1 MAVRRMTHLNKSF
14 AKNIVSVLVTPL
26 MLGLWLLRRV
36 FVIRVMSTHHQLFG
50 HLSLEPEKYLS
61 ARDSQLD
68 LYEIDF
74 VGEKDWKNI
83 RVHDSIKLEK
93 RILDIWTFGR
103 KRNQANRYLVKLWKR
118 QVVWL
123 PSFIIDVLLRSNRIF
138 GERVLSEYRFSTLV
152 SVDRYLDSSGSHI
165 RFRDNEIAQASSMVE
180 SLGFSPGSPYV
191 CLICRNQKDSDQGL
205 RNRNIRDFEY
215 SILELV
221 ARGIGVIRMGSI
233 NDVPLAIEHPLVCDY
248 ANSGKRTELLDLYL
262 LANCKFA
269 ISTLSGPDATC
280 LAFRRPVL
288 YVDIANYSLCFT
300 GTALTTW
307 VPGVIVDTNT
317 NKKLSLREVFDSGA
331 GWFWRDSQFHER
343 GLDVVR
349 SSPEEIRD
357 YTIDMLN
364 WVDSGES
371 TVDKERQNIYRS
383 TMADAMGD
391 LGEKWHGQ
399 INSRMSIP
407 FLTKHGDWFLS

>member
-1 MAVRRMTHLNKSF
+1 MHLKEF
-14 AKNIVSVLVTPL
+14 IKQLLAVLVLPF
-26 MLGLWLLRRV
+26 MLVLLVARKIV
-36 FVIRVMSTHHQLFG
+36 GIRVMTTHQKLLG
-50 HLSLEPEKYLS
+50 HLSLEPEKYLT
-61 ARDSQLD
+61 AVDTKTK

-74 VGEKDWKNI
+74 LGQKEWANI
-83 RVHDSIKLEK
+83 RVRSVPVNSLRTIS
-93 RILDIWTFGR
+93 IWTFSR
-103 KRNQANRYLVKLWKR
+103 PREQANGQLVKMWKRELLWAPSYLV
-118 QVVWL
+118 
-123 PSFIIDVLLRSNRIF
+123 DVLLRANRLVGKKAIT
-138 GERVLSEYRFSTLV
+138 EYRFSTLI
-152 SVDRYLDSSGSHI
+152 SADRHLDDALCHLSFTDKEIRQAEREFDALGLTRGSQ
-165 RFRDNEIAQASSMVE
+165 F
-180 SLGFSPGSPYV
+180 V
-191 CLICRNQKDSDQGL
+191 CLIVREQINSDHGF
-205 RNRNIRDFEY
+205 RNREINDFTEMV
-215 SILELV
+215 SDL
-221 ARGIGVIRMGSI
+221 AQRGIGVIRMGANSGA
-233 NDVPLAIEHPLVCDY
+233 PLQVEHPLVCDY

>member
-1 MAVRRMTHLNKSF
+1 MAHLSKDF
-14 AKNIVSVLVTPL
+14 AKNIFSILVAPL
-26 MLGLWLLRRV
+26 MFGLLLLRRV
-36 FVIRVMSTHHQLFG
+36 FAIRIMTTHHQLFG

-61 ARDSQLD
+61 ARESQLD
-68 LYEIDF
+68 LFEIDF

-83 RVHDSIKLEK
+83 QVHDSIKLEK

-103 KRNQANRYLVKLWKR
+103 KQNQANRHLVKMWKR

-123 PSFIIDVLLRSNRIF
+123 PSFIIDVLLRSDRLF
-138 GERVLSEYRFSTLV
+138 GKRVLSEYRFSTLV
-152 SVDRYLDSSGSHI
+152 SVDKYLDSSRSHL
-165 RFRDNEIAQASSMVE
+165 RFLDKEIKWASKMFE
-180 SLGFSPGSPYV
+180 DLGFSRDTPFV
-191 CLICRNQKDSDQGL
+191 CVIARNQPNSDHAL
-205 RNRNIRDFEY
+205 RNRHIRDFEC
-215 SILELV
+215 SVLELV
-221 ARGIGVIRMGSI
+221 SRGIGVIRMGSI
-233 NDVPLAIEHPLVCDY
+233 NGVPLAIEHPLVCDY

-300 GTALTTW
+300 GTALATW